1 MIKINLDKVNKI
13 FVLEDSIERIK
24 EFQKYLAGKEVVYTD
39 DVDIAIRELRKTKF
53 DLIFL
58 DHDLDGKVFVDSTVE
73 KTGYHVITCLAGSIN
88 EETEVIVHSLN
99 PTGAANMIKAHPFN
113 VVHIPFHLLLQGFK
127 YDSGQTL

>member
-113 VVHIPFHLLLQGFK
+113 VVHIPFNLLLQGFK